1 MKKHI
6 VLLSTIVFAFLG
18 LMSCGGHEGQEESSF
33 DVRLDI
39 PSEIEVEE
47 GAKAL
52 TFGILSGKKPL
63 VTDVILLSG
72 YDGQHICR
80 ISEVESDHV
89 TFSLPDGWKEG
100 VYSVSVQRGANVLG
114 QGSVTIK
121 LKRISD
127 GVEPGEGT
135 TVYGKVTCAG
145 QGIPGVVVS
154 DGYEVV
160 QTDSEGVY
168 RIASDKH
175 HKYVFISVPSG
186 YSATLNGV
194 LPAIHQ
200 QLELRA
206 GVAERKDFELAK
218 VTGQDSHTMLIF
230 GDIHLANRTDDRAQ
244 FACFTKDVTNFIAE
258 HSGEKF
264 YAMTLGDMTW
274 DQFWIKPEA
283 PDKNYG
289 FKEYVADASAMSG
302 LPLFNTIGNH
312 DHSIFYAG
320 DFDTVVEYKVNIA
333 PTYYSFNIGKVHY
346 VVIDDIEC
354 QNNGDGTTAGRDYAS
369 NIVNEQLEWLK
380 KDLAFV
386 PKDRPLVITMH
397 SPVYK
402 NPGAARG
409 GSGYNIKL
417 SAGSIL
423 EQTVSGYPEVHF
435 FTAHTHKMYNVDN
448 LSTDHVYEHN
458 AGAVCA
464 TWWWTGH
471 ETKGVHI
478 CQDGTPGGYTVLK
491 VDGTDIKW
499 EYKAIGFPLDYKF
512 RSYDRNS
519 IAITAETWTPKA
531 NEAHVDI
538 LNQYNTQWRATSSD
552 NYVYLN
558 IWNYDPSWK
567 IELKEKETGKTLT
580 CTRMG
585 WTRDPLHIIS
595 YMVPRLNGN
604 NSTTFETCETYHMF
618 RVQASSPTTTLE
630 IKVTDR
636 FGNVSTENMTRP
648 KAFTTATYRSE
659 ALLY

>member
-1 MKKHI
+1 MKTHF
-6 VLLSTIVFAFLG
+6 LLYVALAAALFG
-18 LMSCGGHEGQEESSF
+18 VVSCGQKEPEGSAF

-39 PSEIEVEE
+39 PSEIELEE
-47 GAKAL
+47 GAQSL
-52 TFGILSGKKPL
+52 TLSILDGKKPL
-63 VTDVILLSG
+63 ATDVIVLADHAS
-72 YDGQHICR
+72 QHICN
-80 ISEVESDHV
+80 ILETTGEYVK
-89 TFSLPDGWKEG
+89 FALPDGWKPG
-100 VYSVSVQRGANVLG
+100 TYTISVQRGASMLKLG
-114 QGSVTIK
+114 STTIK
-121 LKRISD
+121 LKAIGD

-135 TVYGKVTCAG
+135 TVYGKVSCAG

-168 RIASDKH
+168 RMVSGKR
-175 HKYVFISVPSG
+175 HKYVFISLPSG
-186 YSATLNGV
+186 YTAKLDGV
-194 LPAIHQ
+194 FPLIHK

-206 GVAERKDFELAK
+206 GVAERKDFELMK
-218 VTGQDSHTMLIF
+218 VAGQDNHNMLIF
-230 GDIHLANRTDDRAQ
+230 GDIHLADRTDDRAQ
-244 FACFTKDVTNFIAE
+244 FGCFTTDVTNFIAE
-258 HSGEKF
+258 HSGEQF

-283 PDKNYG
+283 PEKNYG
-289 FKEYVADASAMSG
+289 FKEYASDASAMRG
-302 LPLFNTIGNH
+302 LPVFNTIGNH

-333 PTYYSFNIGKVHY
+333 PTYYSFNVGKVHY

-402 NPGAARG
+402 NPASARG
-409 GSGYNIKL
+409 GSGYNIKQ

-423 EQTVSGYPEVHF
+423 EQTVSGYPEIHF
-435 FTAHTHKMYNVDN
+435 FSAHTHKMYNVDN

-471 ETKGVHI
+471 LTKGVHL

-491 VDGTDIKW
+491 VNGTDIKW

-512 RSYDRNS
+512 RSYDRNE
-519 IAITAETWTPKA
+519 IALTAENWMPKA

-538 LNQYNTQWRATSSD
+538 LNQYNTQWRATSTD

-558 IWNYDPSWK
+558 IWNYDLNWK
-567 IELKEKETGKTLT
+567 IEVKEKETGKTLQ
-580 CTRMG
+580 CSRMG
-585 WTRDPLHIIS
+585 WYRDPLHIIS

-604 NSTTFETCETYHMF
+604 NGTTFETCETYHMF

-636 FGNVSTENMTRP
+636 FGNVSTETMTRP
-648 KAFTTATYRSE
+648 KPFTTATYRSE
-659 ALLY
+659 ALLF

>member
-1 MKKHI
+1 MKTP
-6 VLLSTIVFAFLG
+6 VLKLVIFAVALAG
-18 LMSCGGHEGQEESSF
+18 LLCCGQKEPSASSF
-33 DVRLDI
+33 EVSLDI

-47 GAKAL
+47 DAVSL
-52 TFGILSGKKPL
+52 SLGILNGKKPL
-63 VTDVILLSG
+63 ATDVIVLAGHSG
-72 YDGQHICR
+72 QYICN
-80 ISEVESDHV
+80 ILEVTGDYV
-89 TFSLPDGWKEG
+89 RFALPAGWKEG
-100 VYSVSVQRGANVLG
+100 SYTISVQRGASLLKLG
-114 QGSVTIK
+114 SATIRF
-121 LKRISD
+121 KRLDD
-127 GVEPGEGT
+127 GVEPGEGN
-135 TVYGKVTCAG
+135 TVYGKVSCAG
-145 QGIPGVVVS
+145 KGLPGVVVS
-154 DGYEVV
+154 DGYQVV
-160 QTDSEGVY
+160 QTDADGIYRMASEK
-168 RIASDKH
+168 R
-175 HKYVFISVPSG
+175 HKYVFISLPSG
-186 YSATLNGV
+186 YSAPLDGV
-194 LPAIHQ
+194 LPVFHK

-206 GVAERKDFELAK
+206 GVAERKDFELTE
-218 VTGQDSHTMLIF
+218 VGSQDKHTMLIF

-244 FACFTKDVTNFIAE
+244 FARFTSDVTNFIAG

-289 FKEYVADASAMSG
+289 FKEYVSDASAMRG
-302 LPLFNTIGNH
+302 LPVFNTIGNH
-312 DHSIFYAG
+312 DHSIYYAG
-320 DFDTVVEYKVNIA
+320 DFDTVVEYKANIA
-333 PTYYSFNIGKVHY
+333 PTYYSFNVGRIHY

-380 KDLAFV
+380 KDLSFV
-386 PKDRPLVITMH
+386 PKDSPLVITMH

-402 NPGAARG
+402 NPGASRG
-409 GSGYNIKL
+409 GSGYNIKQ

-423 EQTVSGYPEVHF
+423 EQAISAFPETHF

-471 ETKGVHI
+471 ETPGVHI
-478 CQDGTPGGYTVLK
+478 CQDGTPGGYTVLE
-491 VDGTDIKW
+491 VNGTDIKW

-512 RSYDRNS
+512 RSYDRNE
-519 IAITAETWTPKA
+519 IALSAENWTPKA

-538 LNQYNTQWRATSSD
+538 LNQYNTLWKASSTD

-558 IWNYDPSWK
+558 VWNYDPSWK
-567 IELKEKETGKTLT
+567 IEVKEKETGKALT
-580 CTRMG
+580 CARMG

-604 NSTTFETCETYHMF
+604 NGTTFETCETYHMF
-618 RVQASSPTTTLE
+618 RVQASSPSTTLE

-636 FGNVSTENMTRP
+636 FGNVSAETMTRP
-648 KAFTTATYRSE
+648 KAFNVAAYKSD
-659 ALLY
+659 ALMF